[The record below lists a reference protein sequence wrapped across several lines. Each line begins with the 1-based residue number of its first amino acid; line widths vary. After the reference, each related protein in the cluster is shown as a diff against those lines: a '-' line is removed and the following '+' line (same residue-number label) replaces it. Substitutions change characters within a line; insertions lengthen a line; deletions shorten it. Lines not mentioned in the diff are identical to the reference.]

1 MPRYAVNI
9 DFPNGELKT
18 DAEAKKIA
26 EEISVAY
33 TRIGTSKANVYVT
46 RQPRGG
52 LREVIF
58 NLPPWTPKKGQRGQ
72 ARS

>member
-1 MPRYAVNI
+1 MPRYAVTI

-33 TRIGTSKANVYVT
+33 TRIG